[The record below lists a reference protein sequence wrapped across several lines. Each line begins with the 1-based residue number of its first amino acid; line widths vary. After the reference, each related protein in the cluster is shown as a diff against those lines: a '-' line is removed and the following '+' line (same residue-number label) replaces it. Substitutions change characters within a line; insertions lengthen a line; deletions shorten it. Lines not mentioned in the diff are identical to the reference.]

1 MMSKGFTL
9 VESIMVVAIFSIVML
24 LVTEFVI
31 QGYYSYRY
39 NFEQIEA
46 ITQARRGVETAVREI
61 REAKPGDDGSYPL
74 ELADDN
80 QLIFYSDI
88 DADGETE
95 RVRYF
100 LDGSTFK
107 KGIIKPSGSPVS
119 YPTDQEQIKIVAK
132 YINNPPD
139 VPIFTYYNGRWP
151 QDTTNNPLPTATRL
165 IETKLIHFHLII
177 NVNPTRAPN
186 NFNLE
191 SDVQIRN
198 LKTNL

>member
-1 MMSKGFTL
+1 MSKGFTL
-9 VESIMVVAIFSIVML
+9 IESIMTVVIFSIVML
-24 LVTEFVI
+24 LMAEFII
-31 QGYYSYRY
+31 QGYHDYRY
-39 NFEQIEA
+39 DFEQMEA
-46 ITQARRGVETAVREI
+46 INEARRGVETAVQEI
-61 REAKPGDDGSYPL
+61 REAKIGDDGSYPL

-88 DADGETE
+88 NADGKTE

-100 LDGSTFK
+100 LDNHTLK
-107 KGIIKPSGSPVS
+107 KGIIEPSGSPIS
-119 YPTDQEQIKIVAK
+119 YPTNQEQIKIISRYVD
-132 YINNPPD
+132 NPIGT
-139 VPIFTYYNGRWP
+139 PIFTYYNGDWP

-165 IETKLIHFHLII
+165 IDTKLIHFHLII
-177 NVNPTRAPN
+177 NVNPNRAPN